1 MASYFFVHI
10 YGQEEIFSSLGYDY
24 VKNSG
29 VEIQKR
35 GTSVDISTDI
45 PAIKGAVVWL
55 TPYINKE
62 GAQMDTLLVYV
73 IDSCES

>member
-29 VEIQKR
+29 VEIQRR
-35 GTSVDISTDI
+35 GNSVDISTEI
-45 PAIKGAVVWL
+45 PVTKRSSRGAYYL
-55 TPYINKE
+55 
-62 GAQMDTLLVYV
+62 
-73 IDSCES
+73 